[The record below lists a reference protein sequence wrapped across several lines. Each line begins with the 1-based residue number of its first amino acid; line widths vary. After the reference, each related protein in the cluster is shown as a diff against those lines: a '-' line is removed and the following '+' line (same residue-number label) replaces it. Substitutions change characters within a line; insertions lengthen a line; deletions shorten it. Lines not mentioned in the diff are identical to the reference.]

1 MPVNLGYSLTGRG
14 GDAFWWLD
22 NSGSARWSALPAQT
36 FDLFPGATDD
46 WRSQTSGSY
55 LLSTPFAL
63 TAAQV
68 LTVTARMVVA
78 HAQPFYDVGFA
89 LLLHGSTIK
98 AVLFAA
104 RPDAVNHRGD
114 LGGIPGTVFAAKSA
128 GVTGTTAPG
137 GLVKMMLGGVEYGL
151 AVDPSDCTGNCSCD
165 VAVSYTPGAG
175 TFHLLFGMF
184 QVGNTGANNSKPA
197 AMVVTFAGV

>member
-22 NSGSARWSALPAQT
+22 NSAGTPWSALPAHN

-46 WRSQTSGSY
+46 WRSQTSGSF
-55 LLSTPFAL
+55 LLSTSFAL

-78 HAQPFYDVGFA
+78 HAQPFNDVGFG

-128 GVTGTTAPG
+128 GVAGTTTPG
-137 GLVKMMLGGVEYGL
+137 PLVKMMLGGVEYGL
-151 AVDPSDCTGNCSCD
+151 AVDPGDCTGNCSCD
-165 VAVSYTPGAG
+165 VAITHTPGAG
-175 TFHLLFGMF
+175 SYQLLFGMF
-184 QVGNTGANNSKPA
+184 QVGGGANIAKPA